1 MRRCYNWR
9 SWCGRP
15 FGAPAG
21 RKVIIFGEGLQR
33 YWRGL
38 KGNTINLA
46 FVSGAYG
53 VTMLLALGSSV
64 LVARLAGPEVFGE
77 FTLFM
82 VIFVIAT
89 IIGDSLDTTFIRFAS
104 SPGAESEE
112 ACHYAVHISAKV
124 LYAIVISVAG
134 WVLAPLVAD
143 IAFHKP
149 EGALLIRAAAVAG
162 GLVSVYNAIVAFYRR
177 RQRFFVVAV
186 LMPAFNATILM
197 AVGGL
202 VVAGSTLDAAS
213 LAYVYVLAAM
223 ALALISAGRFL
234 AMRLSMGARPW
245 VRLVNFFR
253 VAAPLMGASVVAQI
267 ANRLDVFF
275 LASYV
280 AFADLGHYGVAIRI
294 ATILGMVTGAFGTI
308 LVPKAAAAI
317 HDRIRL
323 RRYLAIGG
331 FYSALFTAAA
341 AALLVF
347 IEPVAS
353 LLFGE
358 QYRGVEAIA
367 VVLIVS
373 VGLRTYTIP
382 FQSMI
387 PFGPRPANMVYLSVA
402 SLAVT
407 ALLLTVLVPR
417 FGIVGGAYAVAGAS
431 AIMFVA
437 TSATALLTA
446 WPKATV
452 KIEQTG

>member
-1 MRRCYNWR
+1 M
-9 SWCGRP
+9 
-15 FGAPAG
+15 GAPAG
-21 RKVIIFGEGLQR
+21 GKVIIFGEGLQK
-33 YWRGL
+33 YWRRL
-38 KGNTINLA
+38 KGHTLNLA
-46 FVSGAYG
+46 FVSGAVG
-53 VTMLLALGSSV
+53 VTRLLALGSSV
-64 LVARLAGPEVFGE
+64 LVARLAGAEVFGE

-89 IIGDSLDTTFIRFAS
+89 TIGGTLDTTFIRFAS
-104 SPGAESEE
+104 SPGAQGEE
-112 ACHYAVHISAKV
+112 ARHYAVHISAKV
-124 LYAIVISVAG
+124 LYAIVISAAG
-134 WVLAPLVAD
+134 WVLAPLIAD
-143 IAFHKP
+143 IVVHKP
-149 EGALLIRAAAVAG
+149 EGALLIRAAAAAG

-223 ALALISAGRFL
+223 ALALISAGHPLKF
-234 AMRLSMGARPW
+234 RLSMGARPW
-245 VRLVNFFR
+245 VRLVDFFR

-294 ATILGMVTGAFGTI
+294 AAVLGMVNGAFGTI

-317 HDRIRL
+317 HDRNRM
-323 RRYLAIGG
+323 RRYLLIGG
-331 FYSALFTAAA
+331 FYSALFTVAAA
-341 AALLVF
+341 AFLVF

-358 QYRGVEAIA
+358 QYRGVEEIA

-373 VGLRTYTIP
+373 VSLRAYIIP
-382 FQSMI
+382 FSAIIQC
-387 PFGPRPANMVYLSVA
+387 GPRPANMVYLSVA
-402 SLAVT
+402 SLALA

-417 FGIVGGAYAVAGAS
+417 FGILGGAYAVAGAS
-431 AIMFVA
+431 AIMLVA
-437 TSATALLTA
+437 TCATALVNA
-446 WPKATV
+446 WPKTPV
-452 KIEQTG
+452 EVEQTE